1 MNPKLKRRRP
11 PGEPTTIAP
20 HNAFIK
26 YIILLQS
33 FCLLGELVCI
43 VQWANVSALWLSF
56 DYGGRK
62 TSGAER
68 WKRRSAKSYP
78 AVGNYNNKF
87 LFYNM
92 SSTAVL
98 CRRLSAWFEFEVV
111 LKYSRASHRRSMGDC
126 EEEHI
131 PLKSWW
137 TTLLD
142 NATGFCW
149 ILRVQKDDNLP
160 YLRKWSVAHHDDG
173 IFFNLFTTGSL
184 HDVGDLAIC

>member
-43 VQWANVSALWLSF
+43 VLWANVSALWLSF
-56 DYGGRK
+56 DYRGRK
-62 TSGAER
+62 TSDAER
-68 WKRRSAKSYP
+68 TEYRSAKSYP

-98 CRRLSAWFEFEVV
+98 CRRLSAWFGFEV
-111 LKYSRASHRRSMGDC
+111 LSKYSRASDLRWTGNC
-126 EEEHI
+126 VEEHF
-131 PLKSWW
+131 PPRSWCI
-137 TTLLD
+137 TLLEECK
-142 NATGFCW
+142 G
-149 ILRVQKDDNLP
+149 ILFESCGCR
-160 YLRKWSVAHHDDG
+160 RM
-173 IFFNLFTTGSL
+173 I
-184 HDVGDLAIC
+184 ICFI